1 MNNTEKLKTVDFFF
15 TNSLDELDSV
25 REILETHNIP
35 IKIIRSNNQIPYLGI
50 NSTIGIEKKFYN
62 YVIQVPE
69 NYIDSAEFFL
79 SEALPEN
86 ENLTEPEEEAS
97 VESQINEIQN
107 YTSLKTGYFFI
118 LLFLTHFSRYFS
130 SLKKINHNKKKQIAL
145 TFFGLFYFIM
155 YCTTLVFITSQN
167 TGTLFSGIY
176 FSLLGFSFS
185 QALLNLIDFII
196 ERNKL
201 QKYLFILLGLSFT
214 IVLIGQNYLS
224 NLFINLFF

>member
-1 MNNTEKLKTVDFFF
+1 MNNAEKIKTVDFFF

-25 REILETHNIP
+25 IEILETHNIP

-118 LLFLTHFSRYFS
+118 LLFLIHFSRYFS

-145 TFFGLFYFIM
+145 TF
-155 YCTTLVFITSQN
+155 LVC
-167 TGTLFSGIY
+167 
-176 FSLLGFSFS
+176 
-185 QALLNLIDFII
+185 
-196 ERNKL
+196 
-201 QKYLFILLGLSFT
+201 FIL
-214 IVLIGQNYLS
+214 
-224 NLFINLFF
+224 